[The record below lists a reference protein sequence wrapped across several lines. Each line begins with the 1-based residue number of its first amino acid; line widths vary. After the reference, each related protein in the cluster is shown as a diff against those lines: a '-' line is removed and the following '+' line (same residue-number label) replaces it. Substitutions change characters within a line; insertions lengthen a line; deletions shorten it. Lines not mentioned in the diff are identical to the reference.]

1 MVDYRPEK
9 TDPYRTILTLGED
22 RVNYPGDRG
31 TPIVELDTVKLLL
44 NSIVSIINAK
54 FMTIDIK
61 DFYLNTPMERSK
73 YMHLKLS
80 DLPKSEAQQY
90 NMEAKET
97 KGGYVHVDIKRGM
110 YGLPQTVLIAQ
121 KLLDK

>member
-1 MVDYRPEK
+1 MNYLGDCGTP
-9 TDPYRTILTLGED
+9 TLGL
-22 RVNYPGDRG
+22 
-31 TPIVELDTVKLLL
+31 TTVKLHL
-44 NSIVSIINAK
+44 NRIVSTINEK

-80 DLPKSEAQQY
+80 DLPKSVAQQY
-90 NMEAKET
+90 NMEVKET

-110 YGLPQTVLIAQ
+110 YGLPQTVLIVQ